1 MVGVGCQWRS
11 HRRTVRLAKRSDG
24 SRRRAAGSTESGC
37 ASSFRAQTL
46 SPTLIPVVIRAHC
59 ATITPSFSRNP
70 AIHSFGL
77 TMKSISMNKLLL
89 VMVVLGLA
97 GCATASKTQLNNG
110 QQGLSIDC
118 SGEAMSWDKCY
129 EKADASCAGTGY
141 NIVGTDG
148 TAQPKESDKTLGVD
162 VGNFKGRTI
171 VVVCK

>member
-1 MVGVGCQWRS
+1 MVGGRCWRRS
-11 HRRTVRLAKRSDG
+11 HRRAVRLTKRSDR
-24 SRRRAAGSTESGC
+24 SRRRVAGSTQGGC
-37 ASSFRAQTL
+37 PSSVRAQTL
-46 SPTLIPVVIRAHC
+46 SLV
-59 ATITPSFSRNP
+59 
-70 AIHSFGL
+70 IHSLLFFFGP
-77 TMKSISMNKLLL
+77 TTKPISMNKLLL

-118 SGEAMSWDKCY
+118 SGEAMSWEKCY

-148 TAQPKESDKTLGVD
+148 TPQPKESDKTLGVD